1 MTTTPKLICT
11 RAQCADPFC
20 DREHPEASD
29 GDVVLGDDCVF
40 YALCASCGLTVPE
53 TEAVPTKGGLVM
65 HEECAERRYP
75 VIDNGDN
82 RWPR

>member
-1 MTTTPKLICT
+1 MSVTPKLICT
-11 RAQCADPFC
+11 RPNCADPFC

-40 YALCASCGLTVPE
+40 YALCAGCGLTVPE
-53 TEAVPTKGGLVM
+53 TEAESTKAGLM
-65 HEECAERRYP
+65 HESCAARRYP

>member
-1 MTTTPKLICT
+1 MSATPKLICT
-11 RAQCADPFC
+11 VPNCADPFC

-40 YALCASCGLTVPE
+40 YVLCAGCGLTVPE
-53 TEAVPTKGGLVM
+53 TEAESTKAGLM
-65 HEECAERRYP
+65 HESCAARRYP